1 MAEAKQGSESHGTA
15 SQGSE
20 SHGTESHGTVSQ
32 GTASHGTES
41 HQAVRKHFLA
51 EIATAPDLTTLESL
65 RVAALGTSGEIT
77 ALLRGLR
84 DLPRESRKE
93 AGQALNSLKG
103 EVEAALAEAKAR
115 LGAVANQAALQA
127 ERLDPTLPVD
137 GLEVGHMHPTYRVME
152 EIISIFG
159 GLGFEF
165 VEGPDIDSTWN
176 CFTALNIPAWHPAR
190 QEMDTFYI
198 GTKETEEA
206 EAAKQQAKAEDKTG
220 DKAEDKSEDKTGNK
234 ADNKAQPKEVPDT
247 ERLVL
252 RTHTSTAQV
261 RTMLAAP
268 PPYRVMTAGRAY
280 RSDSDATHTP
290 MFHQL
295 EALVIDRD
303 IHMGHLRGTIEMF
316 LREFFEIDD
325 LPVRFRASHFPFTEP
340 SAEVDIGCRRTA
352 ERLEV
357 GRFEDGEW
365 LEILGSGMT
374 HPAVLQNCGVDPDKW
389 QGFAWG
395 IGLERLAMLKYGAPD
410 LRSFME
416 GDLDWLRRYGFVPLA
431 RASQIWGE

>member
-1 MAEAKQGSESHGTA
+1 MAEAKHDSESHSA
-15 SQGSE
+15 L
-20 SHGTESHGTVSQ
+20 
-32 GTASHGTES
+32 
-41 HQAVRKHFLA
+41 RKRFLA
-51 EIATAPDLTTLESL
+51 EIATARDLATLESL

-84 DLPRESRKE
+84 DLPAESRKQ
-93 AGQALNSLKG
+93 AGQALNTLKG
-103 EVEAALAEAKAR
+103 EVEAALTEAKAR
-115 LGAVANQAALQA
+115 LQAKEGEAALQA
-127 ERLDPTLPVD
+127 ERLDPTLPVE
-137 GLEVGHMHPTYRVME
+137 GLEAGRMHPTYRVME
-152 EIISIFG
+152 EIVSIFG

-198 GTKETEEA
+198 GTEKENEKENENEEREETGA
-206 EAAKQQAKAEDKTG
+206 ASNGVKQNGAKQ
-220 DKAEDKSEDKTGNK
+220 
-234 ADNKAQPKEVPDT
+234 KEVPDT

-252 RTHTSTAQV
+252 RTHTSTAQI
-261 RTMLAAP
+261 RSMLAAP

-316 LREFFEIDD
+316 LRAFFEIDD

-410 LRSFME
+410 LRSFMD

>member
-1 MAEAKQGSESHGTA
+1 MAEAKHDSESHSA
-15 SQGSE
+15 L
-20 SHGTESHGTVSQ
+20 
-32 GTASHGTES
+32 
-41 HQAVRKHFLA
+41 RKRFLA
-51 EIATAPDLTTLESL
+51 EIATARDLATLESL

-84 DLPRESRKE
+84 DLPAESRKQ
-93 AGQALNSLKG
+93 AGQSLNILKG
-103 EVEAALAEAKAR
+103 EVEAALTEAKAR
-115 LGAVANQAALQA
+115 LQAKEGEAALQA
-127 ERLDPTLPVD
+127 ERLDPTLPVE
-137 GLEVGHMHPTYRVME
+137 GLEAGRMHPTYRVME
-152 EIISIFG
+152 EIVSIFG

-198 GTKETEEA
+198 GTENEKENENEEGEETGA
-206 EAAKQQAKAEDKTG
+206 ASNGVKQNGAKQ
-220 DKAEDKSEDKTGNK
+220 
-234 ADNKAQPKEVPDT
+234 KEVPDT

-252 RTHTSTAQV
+252 RTHTSTAQI
-261 RTMLAAP
+261 RSMLAAP

-316 LREFFEIDD
+316 LRAFFEIDD

-410 LRSFME
+410 LRSFMD

>member
-1 MAEAKQGSESHGTA
+1 MTEQGKQTPE
-15 SQGSE
+15 Q
-20 SHGTESHGTVSQ
+20 
-32 GTASHGTES
+32 
-41 HQAVRKHFLA
+41 VRAHFLA
-51 EIATAPDLTTLESL
+51 EIAQAPDLATLESL
-65 RVAALGTSGEIT
+65 RVAALGASGAITS
-77 ALLRGLR
+77 LLRGLR
-84 DLPRESRKE
+84 ELAPADRRA
-93 AGQALNSLKG
+93 AGLALNNLKG
-103 EVEAALAEAKAR
+103 EVESALAEAKEQ
-115 LGAVANQAALQA
+115 LSHKEGAATLKS

-137 GLEVGHMHPTYRVME
+137 GLAAGRMHPTYRVME

-159 GLGFEF
+159 GRGFDF

-198 GTKETEEA
+198 GKEADNAPKQKET
-206 EAAKQQAKAEDKTG
+206 
-220 DKAEDKSEDKTGNK
+220 
-234 ADNKAQPKEVPDT
+234 PDT

-252 RTHTSTAQV
+252 RTHTSTAQI
-261 RTMLAAP
+261 RTMLAGP
-268 PPYRVMTAGRAY
+268 PPYRVMTAGRAF

-357 GRFEDGEW
+357 GRFADGEW

-374 HPAVLQNCGVDPDKW
+374 HPAVLRNCGVDPDKW

-410 LRSFME
+410 LRSFMD